1 MFYINV
7 YIPYALIQYIS
18 HIKCV
23 QIIEKN
29 HFIFRA
35 CQAVSDADLQGVCY
49 TKQECDD
56 NGGTE
61 DGNCAAG
68 FGTCCVI
75 T

>member
-1 MFYINV
+1 MIT
-7 YIPYALIQYIS
+7 
-18 HIKCV
+18 K
-23 QIIEKN
+23 KN
-29 HFIFRA
+29 SIFRA
-35 CQAVSDADLQGVCY
+35 CQAVSDDALQGVCY

-56 NGGTE
+56 LGGTE